1 MYQIHLQCFWN
12 SYMRSVWI
20 LYRPPFLHEITFED
34 FTKAGGKTKL
44 IKYRTEKVLRFLYIK
59 VLTEKEVLLTTQ
71 NFAILISEAAT
82 RCVLWKKV
90 FLEISQNS
98 LATWFN
104 SPETC
109 NFIKK
114 EALAQREIFKNT
126 FFEEHL
132 RKAASDYLETSQ

>member
-20 LYRPPFLHEITFED
+20 LYRPPSLHEITFED

-98 LATWFN
+98 WVFFC
-104 SPETC
+104 EFC
-109 NFIKK
+109 
-114 EALAQREIFKNT
+114 EISNNAFSTERFFQTTVSVFVVYESFK
-126 FFEEHL
+126 F
-132 RKAASDYLETSQ
+132 